1 MALNQPTLQ
10 VRRLKG
16 VLVALLLL
24 VPLFGSMYG
33 FARLGNQAPAW
44 PAQLTDAPPRGSI
57 LARDGTVLAGG
68 PVSNRRYPGSLAP
81 QIVGFSGM
89 LQPDGR
95 YGLEGLEYTY
105 DSHLQ
110 SGQDLITTIDPVYQS
125 IVQAHLA
132 DRAGEYGAESG
143 TVVMLEV
150 GTNEILAAA
159 SWPDFNPNDRNGS
172 SPENFINR
180 AFLSQYEPGSVVKPF
195 VIASLLESGRLDPRE
210 MIPAEQARRVGGQTF
225 RETVWHEP
233 ELNAYDILRVSSN
246 TAMTHLTERFTPE
259 ELHVWLSHFGFGR
272 DLGMH
277 SVFTRSGG
285 MNHWSGW
292 VPQDQASV
300 TLGQSISTTTLQLA
314 ALFSTFANDGV
325 LVSPRLL
332 NDEQPSEVRRVLS
345 TATAREVR
353 DMLTYTVE
361 NSGLSNSMIPGMT
374 LAGKTGTADIY
385 DVARGMYVQ
394 DDYTLTFAGM
404 FPAENPEV
412 VMVVSLQKP
421 DTGAT
426 ATYMAAPLFQAIGTE
441 IVATWNHSPPRD
453 PLASVQ

>member
-16 VLVALLLL
+16 VLVALLLIL
-24 VPLFGSMYG
+24 PLLGSMYG

-44 PAQLTDAPPRGSI
+44 PGQLTDAPPRGSI
-57 LARDGTVLAGG
+57 LARDSSILAGG
-68 PVSNRRYPGSLAP
+68 PVSNRRYPHSLAP
-81 QIVGFSGM
+81 QLIGFSGQ

-105 DSHLQ
+105 DSYLQ
-110 SGQDLITTIDPVYQS
+110 AGNDLVTTINPVYQS

-132 DRAGEYGAESG
+132 TSAQSYGAEAG

-159 SWPDFNPNDRNGS
+159 SWPDFDPNDRNGS

-195 VIASLLESGRLDPRE
+195 VVAALLESGRLQPRE
-210 MIPAEQARRVGGQTF
+210 LIPAEQARRVGAQTF

-233 ELNAYDILRVSSN
+233 QLDAYDILRFSSN
-246 TAMTHLTERFTPE
+246 TAMTHLTERLTPE

-272 DLGMH
+272 DLGMS

-285 MNHWSGW
+285 MNHWSNW

-300 TLGQSISTTTLQLA
+300 TLGQSLSTTTLQLA
-314 ALFSTFANDGV
+314 ALFSVFANDGV
-325 LVSPRLL
+325 LVSPSLL
-332 NDEQPSEVRRVLS
+332 QAEQPGEVRRVLS
-345 TATAREVR
+345 SATAREVR
-353 DMLTYTVE
+353 EMLTYTVE
-361 NSGLSNSMIPGMT
+361 TSGLRNAMIPGMS

-385 DVARGMYVQ
+385 DVAQGRYIPG
-394 DDYTLTFAGM
+394 DYTLTFAGM
-404 FPAENPEV
+404 FPADNPQV

-441 IVATWNHSPPRD
+441 IVATWNHTPPRD

>member
-10 VRRLKG
+10 VRRLTG
-16 VLVALLLL
+16 ILVGLLLIL
-24 VPLFGSMYG
+24 PLFGSMYG

-44 PAQLTDAPPRGSI
+44 PSQLTDAPPRGSI

-68 PVSNRRYPGSLAP
+68 PVSNRRYPQALAP
-81 QIVGFSGM
+81 QIIGFSGQ

-105 DSHLQ
+105 DSYLQ
-110 SGQDLITTIDPVYQS
+110 AGSDLVTTIDPVYQS

-132 DRAGEYGAESG
+132 SRALEYGAEAG

-172 SPENFINR
+172 SPESFINR

-195 VIASLLESGRLDPRE
+195 VIAALMESGRLGSRDL
-210 MIPAEQARRVGGQTF
+210 IPAEQARRVGGQTF
-225 RETVWHEP
+225 RETVGHDP
-233 ELNAYDILRVSSN
+233 ELDAYDILRFSSN

-272 DLGMH
+272 DLGMT

-300 TLGQSISTTTLQLA
+300 TLGQSISSTTLQLA
-314 ALFSTFANDGV
+314 SVFSTFANDGV
-325 LVSPRLL
+325 LVSPTLL
-332 NDEQPSEVRRVLS
+332 KDEKPSDVRRVLS
-345 TATAREVR
+345 SATAREVR
-353 DMLTYTVE
+353 EMLTYTVE
-361 NSGLSNSMIPGMT
+361 TSGLRNSMIPGMT

-385 DVARGMYVQ
+385 DVAKGMYIPG
-394 DDYTLTFAGM
+394 DYTLTFAGM
-404 FPAENPEV
+404 FPAHDPKV

-441 IVATWNHSPPRD
+441 IVATWDHTPPRD